1 MSSSRQGQMPPPRRT
16 RPSTETPQ
24 SQSSSTHRQASGEVL
39 NPGIEDAL
47 SFLGRILPQGQ
58 VQSGTE
64 NVTPGLEDVYKDVER
79 LVHLCTRPVRKEES
93 EEERKALISK
103 TKTRLGLEHDFAE
116 HSKKQAEA
124 ANRQIELNNQE
135 LSKLMDELTKAE
147 EYAKGL
153 EEQLQPLSP
162 PSSRPEE
169 RARALD

>member
-1 MSSSRQGQMPPPRRT
+1 MSSSRQGQIPPPRRT

-24 SQSSSTHRQASGEVL
+24 SQSSSTHRQSSEQVL
-39 NPGIEDAL
+39 NPGMEDAL
-47 SFLGRILPQGQ
+47 SFLGRMLPQGQ

-64 NVTPGLEDVYKDVER
+64 NVTPRLEDVYKDIER
-79 LVHLCTRPVRKEES
+79 WVDLCTRPVQREES
-93 EEERKALISK
+93 EKERKALIGK
-103 TKTRLGLEHDFAE
+103 IKTRLGLEHDFAE
-116 HSKKQAEA
+116 HNKKQSEA

-135 LSKLMDELTKAE
+135 LSKLMDELAKSE

-153 EEQLQPLSP
+153 EEKLQPLSP